1 MKKTAELCQTRDNRL
16 GVPGLSYAFCP
27 SQSLDLDQFIIEIAK
42 CNLSCIGVF
51 CPYFLSQDQFLF
63 RVKSHS
69 ASQNYQYS
77 HKLNVMSVVP
87 GITFSKEFQ
96 IVINTITTQR
106 KWRRKMNQFNANSAQ
121 TWMVGILRLFSC
133 WSVFYSSSFLR
144 RSRSLIETMYEG
156 CDLQPGLKRVL
167 QSIEDTWDCCEG
179 LWKFFLWGSRSL
191 IETMKRIIMMCQAAG
206 EEQLLKKVRDCL
218 SISNENLQ
226 TQFTNASL

>member
-77 HKLNVMSVVP
+77 HKLNVMSVVT
-87 GITFSKEFQ
+87 GYHIF
-96 IVINTITTQR
+96 
-106 KWRRKMNQFNANSAQ
+106 
-121 TWMVGILRLFSC
+121 
-133 WSVFYSSSFLR
+133 
-144 RSRSLIETMYEG
+144 
-156 CDLQPGLKRVL
+156 
-167 QSIEDTWDCCEG
+167 
-179 LWKFFLWGSRSL
+179 
-191 IETMKRIIMMCQAAG
+191 KRISNCYKHNNNPTKM
-206 EEQLLKKVRDCL
+206 KKKNE
-218 SISNENLQ
+218 SIQCKLGTNMNGRH
-226 TQFTNASL
+226 FTIVFVLVSILF